1 MLVLLRR
8 PRSIQLAL
16 FAHPQPRPDW
26 RELSPEVQQ
35 EILRLLALLLRQHG
49 ARPSAVQTAEEA
61 RDE

>member
-1 MLVLLRR
+1 MLVSLSR

-16 FAHPQPRPDW
+16 FAHPHPRPDW

-35 EILRLLALLLRQHG
+35 KILRLLTLLLRQHG
-49 ARPSAVQTAEEA
+49 ARPGAVQTAEGA